1 MTIKWTGK
9 STDGLWRKAAK
20 ANTMMELYNALVDN
34 GAITLDNYDP
44 YEKAIIE
51 KAGYKYNEFMEQW
64 EEETDGNCT
73 SEYLDEKTDG
83 IDLTDEELYEVIKE
97 ERGNAYYQTF
107 EDQDGNELRFDANG
121 NLIDLRTQKVWF
133 SYDCNGNTGVHDATY
148 DEAEADAE
156 ANAEEY
162 PDDEWTFAAQD

>member
-1 MTIKWTGK
+1 MMIKWTGK
-9 STDGLWRKAAK
+9 STNGLWRKTAQAE
-20 ANTMMELYNALVDN
+20 TMMELYNKLVDN
-34 GAITLDNYDP
+34 GAIRLEDYDP
-44 YEKAIIE
+44 IEKYIIE
-51 KAGYKYNEFMEQW
+51 SAGLNYSEAMDEAEGFSSMDEYF
-64 EEETDGNCT
+64 EE
-73 SEYLDEKTDG
+73 KG
-83 IDLTDEELYEVIKE
+83 IDRDLTDEDIYYIISE

-107 EDQDGNELRFDANG
+107 EDQDGNELKFDANG

-162 PDDEWTFAAQD
+162 PDDEWTFGAQD